1 VTRLRIPG
9 GFDEDVRAGDYEVVY
24 VLPTAG
30 VLQIAPSTISVGQKE
45 KPQWDSLQRH
55 PGVQIECGHC
65 REWFG
70 VQGVALDEVRG
81 WRCPPCGDSRNA
93 RQA

>member
-9 GFDEDVRAGDYEVVY
+9 GFDQDLRAGDYEVVY

-30 VLQIAPSTISVGQKE
+30 VLQIAPTTISVGQQE
-45 KPQWDSLQRH
+45 KPHWDSLQGH
-55 PGVQIECGHC
+55 PGVQIECAHC
-65 REWFG
+65 RAWFD
-70 VQGVALDEVRG
+70 VQEVALDEVRG
-81 WRCPPCGDSRNA
+81 WRCSECRNG